1 MEIMMPTV
9 KERVLLIAGHA
20 NKSKIEFFRDL
31 GLSYASFKGE
41 QKKSGLSSDALL
53 KIFSRYP
60 EIDPTWLLLGQGEM
74 LRSETNKETMQNL
87 AKEGREDQRKDI
99 STMSSVE
106 LQREIYTS
114 FQKLSKLIT
123 EQGVSVLDLAKRV
136 EALEKGGKVNKKK
149 KKKKSK
155 K

>member
-87 AKEGREDQRKDI
+87 AKEGSEDQRKDI

>member
-1 MEIMMPTV
+1 METMMPTI

-60 EIDPTWLLLGQGEM
+60 EIDPNWLLLGQGEM
-74 LRSETNKETMQNL
+74 LRSQTTKDTIKTL
-87 AKEGREDQRKDI
+87 AKERQEKDNKDI
-99 STMSSVE
+99 SGMNAEE
-106 LQREIYTS
+106 LQVEVYNS
-114 FQKLSKLIT
+114 FHNLSKLIT
-123 EQGVSVLDLAKRV
+123 EQAVHILALTKRV
-136 EALEKGGKVNKKK
+136 EVLEKSGKVDKKK